1 MSRRFRVVDLFAG
14 PGGLAEGFSSVLDE
28 SGERVF
34 EIALSV
40 EKEASAHRTLT
51 LRAFTRQFPA
61 GRLPKAYYA
70 FAHGEIALDALKAAH
85 PAGWSA
91 AEQEALLLELGTE
104 AGNAEM
110 DRRMD
115 DILAAGCG
123 DDIVVIGGPPC
134 QAYSLVGR
142 SRNRGKSDYVAEED
156 DRHFLY
162 REYIRIL
169 NRLSPAAF
177 VMENV
182 KGMLS
187 SSVSGKRIFAQVRSD
202 LEAAGSRG
210 NGYRLIALS
219 PSDREEA
226 ALGECYENRDFLIC
240 AEQHGVPQ
248 ARHRV
253 IIVGIRNDLFA
264 QLAPGFL
271 RTPLTSGKAD
281 RATVRDVLEGLPTL
295 RSGLS
300 RGDSKD
306 AWFEQAVAG
315 MERVEQATRNTDDDS
330 PLGKTNRAAEAALSR
345 FRGQNRIADR
355 SDTTVAAPR
364 SASEKLVDFLTDP
377 ALEHLTGH
385 ESRGH
390 MPSDLARY
398 FFCSAFSQA
407 NGRPPKASDF
417 PEALAP
423 NHKNWKSGKFA
434 DRFRVQCWDAPSTTV
449 VSHISKDGHYFIHPD
464 PTQCRS
470 LTVREAARLQ
480 TFPDNYVFLGNRT
493 QQFVQ
498 VGNAVPPYLAMQV
511 GAVLR
516 GLLDQAPVTSR
527 AGIGQSVEV

>member
-28 SGERVF
+28 NGERVF

-40 EKEASAHRTLT
+40 EKEASAHKTLT
-51 LRAFTRQFPA
+51 LRAFTRQFQA
-61 GRLPKAYYA
+61 GHLPKAYYL
-70 FAHGEIALDALKAAH
+70 FAHGEISLDALKAAH
-85 PAGWSA
+85 PTEWAA
-91 AEQEALLLELGTE
+91 AEHEALRLELGTE
-104 AGNAEM
+104 TGNAEM

-115 DILAAGCG
+115 NILAAGSG

-142 SRNRGKSDYVAEED
+142 SRNRGKSDYVAEQD
-156 DRHFLY
+156 NRHFLY

-210 NGYRLIALS
+210 GGYRLIALA
-219 PSDREEA
+219 PSEKDVA
-226 ALGECYENRDFLIC
+226 AIGESYDNRDFLIC

-253 IIVGIRNDLFA
+253 IIVGVRNDLFA
-264 QLAPGFL
+264 QLAPDL
-271 RTPLTSGKAD
+271 SRTLMAATKTD

-300 RGDSKD
+300 RGDSKA
-306 AWFEQAVAG
+306 AWFDEAVAG
-315 MERVEQATRNTDDDS
+315 MERVERATRSAGEDT
-330 PLGKTNRAAEAALSR
+330 PLGRTHDKAEAVLSEFRVRNHIDAR
-345 FRGQNRIADR
+345 F
-355 SDTTVAAPR
+355 DTTVAPPR
-364 SASEKLVDFLTDP
+364 SGSEELMDFLIDP
-377 ALEHLTGH
+377 MLEHLTGH

-390 MPSDLARY
+390 MASDLGRY
-398 FFCSAFSQA
+398 FFCSVFSQA

-417 PEALAP
+417 PDALAP
-423 NHKNWKSGKFA
+423 NHKNWNSGKFA
-434 DRFRVQCWDAPSTTV
+434 DRFRVQSWDAPSTTV
-449 VSHISKDGHYFIHPD
+449 VSHIAKDGHYFIHPD

-480 TFPDNYVFLGNRT
+480 TFPDNYIFLGNRT
-493 QQFVQ
+493 EQFVQ
-498 VGNAVPPYLAMQV
+498 VGNAVPPYLAMQI
-511 GAVLR
+511 GEALR
-516 GLLDQAPVTSR
+516 CLLNRGRGPS
-527 AGIGQSVEV
+527 

>member
-51 LRAFTRQFPA
+51 LRGFTRQFPT
-61 GRLPKAYYA
+61 GRLPNAYYA
-70 FAHGEIALDALKAAH
+70 FAHGETSLDELKAAH
-85 PAGWSA
+85 PAEWRA
-91 AEQEALLLELGTE
+91 AEQEAILLELGTE
-104 AGNAEM
+104 TGNAKM
-110 DRRMD
+110 DCRMD

-142 SRNRGKSDYVAEED
+142 SRNRGKSNYVAEKD

-202 LEAAGSRG
+202 LEAAGSYG
-210 NGYRLIALS
+210 GGYRLIALA
-219 PSDREEA
+219 PSERGEA
-226 ALGECYENRDFLIC
+226 ALGESYENRDFLIC

-253 IIVGIRNDLFA
+253 IIVGVRNDLFGP
-264 QLAPGFL
+264 LAPGL
-271 RTPLTSGKAD
+271 SRMLLPPAENDRT
-281 RATVRDVLEGLPTL
+281 TVRNVLEGLPSL

-300 RGDSKD
+300 RGDDKD
-306 AWFEQAVAG
+306 AWFDQAVAG
-315 MERVEQATRNTDDDS
+315 MELVKKATRSAGDDT
-330 PLGKTNRAAEAALSR
+330 PLGRTHGKAKAALLR
-345 FRGQNRIADR
+345 FRGKNRIDKR
-355 SDTTVAAPR
+355 NRTSVAAPR
-364 SASEKLVDFLTDP
+364 STSKKLVAFLTDP

-390 MPSDLARY
+390 MPSDLGRY
-398 FFCSAFSQA
+398 FFCSVFSEA
-407 NGRPPKASDF
+407 NERPPKAADF
-417 PEALAP
+417 PDALAP

-434 DRFRVQCWDAPSTTV
+434 DRFRVQTWDAPSTTV
-449 VSHISKDGHYFIHPD
+449 VSHIAKDGHYFIHPD
-464 PTQCRS
+464 PVQCRS

-480 TFPDNYVFLGNRT
+480 TFPDNYIFLGNRT
-493 QQFVQ
+493 EQFVQ
-498 VGNAVPPYLAMQV
+498 VGNAVPPYLAMQIGKALQNLIDKTSV
-511 GAVLR
+511 PSRIG
-516 GLLDQAPVTSR
+516 LDQD
-527 AGIGQSVEV
+527 AGG